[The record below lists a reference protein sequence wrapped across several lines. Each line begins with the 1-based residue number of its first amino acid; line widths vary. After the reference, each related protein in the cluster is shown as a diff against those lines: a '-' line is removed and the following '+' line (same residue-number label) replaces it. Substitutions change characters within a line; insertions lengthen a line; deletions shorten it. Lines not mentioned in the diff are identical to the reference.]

1 MILAYQFITNKLY
14 LRTLHYQKCTNKQ
27 FKSDSARVAFLICVD
42 FSVEVP
48 CSSLVI
54 ACFTP

>member
-1 MILAYQFITNKLY
+1 MT
-14 LRTLHYQKCTNKQ
+14 
-27 FKSDSARVAFLICVD
+27 FLICGG

-48 CSSLVI
+48 CSGLVI

>member
-1 MILAYQFITNKLY
+1 M
-14 LRTLHYQKCTNKQ
+14 